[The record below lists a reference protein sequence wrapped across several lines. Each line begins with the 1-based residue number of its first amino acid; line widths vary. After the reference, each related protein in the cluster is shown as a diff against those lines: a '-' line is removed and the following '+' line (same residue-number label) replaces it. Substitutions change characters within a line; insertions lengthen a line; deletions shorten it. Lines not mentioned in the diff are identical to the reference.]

1 MLEEL
6 VSTFPI
12 LTCILFLPV
21 IGAVVLS
28 LFDDEDMVR
37 TSALTIALL
46 ELALCVFVLLRF
58 IPESA
63 AMQFSEHVPWIPA
76 LGVSY
81 HLAVDGISVLFVGL
95 TSFLAVLIVIYSWD
109 TVRHQVKLYMMALL
123 ALETTTMGVFLSID
137 LILFFVFWE
146 LMLIPSYFLIKLWG
160 GGAERHYAA
169 LKFVLYTLLGSV
181 FMLVGIALLDI
192 NYHQW
197 ATLRH
202 IEPTYSFDLLELLSV
217 PIPLSQQILIFWL
230 LFLGFAFKAP
240 VFPFHTWL
248 PNALLE
254 GPIGMAVVLAG
265 LKLGTFG
272 FIRFSIP
279 LLPDA
284 SKSQTVVTVIMA
296 LGLAAIL
303 YGAIMALIQ
312 QDFRRLLAFSS
323 ISHLG
328 FVVIGLFALNYQGL
342 QGSLLTMINLGFS
355 TAGLFFIAGF
365 LYSRQQNTQLGSFG
379 GMAKQTPLLASFF
392 LFIGL
397 ASMKGNRAVAL
408 AGLGFCALIVFLAD
422 SGGPVIMVAVA
433 VVAWALW
440 AVRRRMI
447 LVRWTIV
454 GMLALLALVMK
465 APLWYLPHKFSGF
478 VGGAGWHRS
487 ELIDRAIEHIDEW
500 WLAGMP
506 LDRTVDW
513 FFYKAMGAVDIT
525 NAYLVFGFDAGLPA
539 VLLFVALLVRAFRG
553 LGGALATVR
562 AGAGRAGEA
571 EFLLWGLGATLAGH
585 VANFFSITYWDQ
597 SYAIWF
603 LHLAAMSGV
612 ARACTETAPG
622 PVREAT
628 LGWWAPVDPHIEN
641 AHRGLTSSG
650 PIAQRDT
657 V

>member
-6 VSTFPI
+6 ASTFPI
-12 LTCILFLPV
+12 LTCILFLPLV
-21 IGAVVLS
+21 GAVVLW

-37 TSALTIALL
+37 TSALTIALV
-46 ELALCVFVLLRF
+46 ELALSVFVLLRF

-63 AMQFSEHVPWIPA
+63 AMQFTEHVAWIPA
-76 LGVSY
+76 LGISY

-95 TSFLAVLIVIYSWD
+95 TAFLAVLIVIYSWD

-169 LKFVLYTLLGSV
+169 LKYVLYTLLGSV
-181 FMLVGIALLDI
+181 FMLVGIALLDL

-197 ATLRH
+197 ASFH
-202 IEPTYSFDLLELLSV
+202 HVEPAYSFDLLELLTV

-240 VFPFHTWL
+240 LFPFHTWL
-248 PNALLE
+248 PDALLE

-284 SKSQTVVTVIMA
+284 SKSQTVITVIMV
-296 LGLAAIL
+296 LGLVAIL

-312 QDFRRLLAFSS
+312 SDFRRLLAFSS

-365 LYSRQQNTQLGSFG
+365 LYSRQHSTELSSFG
-379 GMAKQTPLLASFF
+379 GMARQTPLLASFF
-392 LFIGL
+392 LLIGL
-397 ASMKGNRAVAL
+397 ASI
-408 AGLGFCALIVFLAD
+408 GLPG
-422 SGGPVIMVAVA
+422 
-433 VVAWALW
+433 
-440 AVRRRMI
+440 
-447 LVRWTIV
+447 TN
-454 GMLALLALVMK
+454 
-465 APLWYLPHKFSGF
+465 GF
-478 VGGAGWHRS
+478 VGEFLILLGA
-487 ELIDRAIEHIDEW
+487 
-500 WLAGMP
+500 
-506 LDRTVDW
+506 
-513 FFYKAMGAVDIT
+513 FKANWIFGGIAVT
-525 NAYLVFGFDAGLPA
+525 GVVFGAA
-539 VLLFVALLVRAFRG
+539 Y
-553 LGGALATVR
+553 
-562 AGAGRAGEA
+562 
-571 EFLLWGLGATLAGH
+571 FLWYYERSML
-585 VANFFSITYWDQ
+585 
-597 SYAIWF
+597 
-603 LHLAAMSGV
+603 
-612 ARACTETAPG
+612 G
-622 PVREAT
+622 PVGQAVKETLSDLHPREVIIASALSVMILWIGLYPAPFLRMMNGSVQALVDRVERGT
-628 LGWWAPVDPHIEN
+628 LSPLEAAPQIKVD
-641 AHRGLTSSG
+641 
-650 PIAQRDT
+650 
-657 V
+657 